1 MSFIIFCF
9 KVYSH
14 MSSYIDSCLSVT
26 SFEVLANGMI
36 ATAGFFITADTENS
50 GTAILS
56 GDFGTLTFGSID
68 ADGAIQAGDVGGAVP
83 NITVSNNFAS
93 LSLHSVHYAGT
104 SSLALGYASA
114 SASALADNAS
124 SVNYNGIYED
134 QTAVGAFYSLGDLS
148 SFSR

>member
-1 MSFIIFCF
+1 
-9 KVYSH
+9 
-14 MSSYIDSCLSVT
+14 MSSYIDSRLSVT
-26 SFEVLANGMI
+26 SSEVLANGMT

-68 ADGAIQAGDVGGAVP
+68 ADGVIQAGDVSGAVS
-83 NITVSNNFAS
+83 NINLSNNFAS
-93 LSLHSVHYAGT
+93 LSVHSAHYAGT
-104 SSLALGYASA
+104 NGLALVYAY
-114 SASALADNAS
+114 ASALADNAS

>member
-1 MSFIIFCF
+1 
-9 KVYSH
+9 
-14 MSSYIDSCLSVT
+14 MSSYIDSRLSVT
-26 SFEVLANGMI
+26 SFEVLANGMN

-68 ADGAIQAGDVGGAVP
+68 ADGAIQAGDVGGAVS
-83 NITVSNNFAS
+83 NTTVSNNFAS
-93 LSLHSVHYAGT
+93 LSVHSVHYTGT
-104 SSLALGYASA
+104 NGLALGYA

-124 SVNYNGIYED
+124 SVNHNGVYED

>member
-14 MSSYIDSCLSVT
+14 MSSYIDSRLSVT
-26 SFEVLANGMI
+26 SFEVLANGMN

-68 ADGAIQAGDVGGAVP
+68 ADGAIQAGDVGGAVS
-83 NITVSNNFAS
+83 NITLSNNFAS
-93 LSLHSVHYAGT
+93 LSVHSVHYAGT

>member
-1 MSFIIFCF
+1 
-9 KVYSH
+9 

-114 SASALADNAS
+114 SALADNAS

>member
-1 MSFIIFCF
+1 
-9 KVYSH
+9 

-56 GDFGTLTFGSID
+56 GDFGTLTFGLID
-68 ADGAIQAGDVGGAVP
+68 ADGAIQAGDVGGAVS
-83 NITVSNNFAS
+83 NITLSNNFAS
-93 LSLHSVHYAGT
+93 LSVHSVHYAGT
-104 SSLALGYASA
+104 SSLALGYA

>member
-1 MSFIIFCF
+1 
-9 KVYSH
+9 
-14 MSSYIDSCLSVT
+14 MSSYIDSRLSVT

-68 ADGAIQAGDVGGAVP
+68 ADGAIQAGDVGGAVS
-83 NITVSNNFAS
+83 NITLSNNFAS
-93 LSLHSVHYAGT
+93 LSVHSVHYAGT
-104 SSLALGYASA
+104 SSLALGYA

>member
-1 MSFIIFCF
+1 
-9 KVYSH
+9 
-14 MSSYIDSCLSVT
+14 MSSYIDSRLSVT
-26 SFEVLANGMI
+26 SFEVLANGMN

-56 GDFGTLTFGSID
+56 GDFGTLTFGLID
-68 ADGAIQAGDVGGAVP
+68 ADGVIQAGDVGGAVS
-83 NITVSNNFAS
+83 NITLSNNFAS
-93 LSLHSVHYAGT
+93 LSVHSVHYAGT

-148 SFSR
+148 SFSRYAKP

>member
-1 MSFIIFCF
+1 
-9 KVYSH
+9 
-14 MSSYIDSCLSVT
+14 MSSYIDSRLSVT
-26 SFEVLANGMI
+26 SFEVLANGMN

-68 ADGAIQAGDVGGAVP
+68 ADGVIQAGDVGGAVS
-83 NITVSNNFAS
+83 NITLSNNFAS
-93 LSLHSVHYAGT
+93 LSVHSVHYAGT

>member
-1 MSFIIFCF
+1 
-9 KVYSH
+9 
-14 MSSYIDSCLSVT
+14 MSSYIDSRLSVT
-26 SFEVLANGMI
+26 SFEVLANGMN

-93 LSLHSVHYAGT
+93 LSVHSVHYAGT

>member
-1 MSFIIFCF
+1 
-9 KVYSH
+9 
-14 MSSYIDSCLSVT
+14 MSSYIDSRLSVT
-26 SFEVLANGMI
+26 SFEVLANGMN

-50 GTAILS
+50 ATAILS

-68 ADGAIQAGDVGGAVP
+68 ADGAIQAGDVGGAVS
-83 NITVSNNFAS
+83 NITLSNNFAS
-93 LSLHSVHYAGT
+93 LSVHSVHYAGT
-104 SSLALGYASA
+104 SSLALGYA

>member
-1 MSFIIFCF
+1 
-9 KVYSH
+9 
-14 MSSYIDSCLSVT
+14 MSSYIDSRLSVT
-26 SFEVLANGMI
+26 SFEVLANGMN

-50 GTAILS
+50 GRAILS
-56 GDFGTLTFGSID
+56 GDFGTFTFGSID
-68 ADGAIQAGDVGGAVP
+68 ADGAIQAGDVGGAVS
-83 NITVSNNFAS
+83 NITLSNNFAT
-93 LSLHSVHYAGT
+93 LSVHSVHYAGT

>member
-1 MSFIIFCF
+1 
-9 KVYSH
+9 

-93 LSLHSVHYAGT
+93 LSVHSVHYAGT
-104 SSLALGYASA
+104 SSLALGYASASA

>member
-1 MSFIIFCF
+1 
-9 KVYSH
+9 
-14 MSSYIDSCLSVT
+14 MSSYIDSRLSVT
-26 SFEVLANGMI
+26 SFEVLANGMN

-56 GDFGTLTFGSID
+56 GDFGTLTFGLID
-68 ADGAIQAGDVGGAVP
+68 ADGAIQAGDVSGAVS
-83 NITVSNNFAS
+83 NITLSNNFAS
-93 LSLHSVHYAGT
+93 LSVHSVHYAGT
-104 SSLALGYASA
+104 SSLALGYA

>member
-14 MSSYIDSCLSVT
+14 MSSYIDSRLSVT
-26 SFEVLANGMI
+26 SFEVLANGMN

>member
-1 MSFIIFCF
+1 
-9 KVYSH
+9 
-14 MSSYIDSCLSVT
+14 MSSYIDSRLSVT
-26 SFEVLANGMI
+26 SFEVLANGMN

-56 GDFGTLTFGSID
+56 GDSGTLTFGSID
-68 ADGAIQAGDVGGAVP
+68 ADGAIQAGDVGGAVS
-83 NITVSNNFAS
+83 NITLSNNFAS
-93 LSLHSVHYAGT
+93 LSVHSVHYAGT

>member
-1 MSFIIFCF
+1 
-9 KVYSH
+9 
-14 MSSYIDSCLSVT
+14 MSSYIDSRLSVT
-26 SFEVLANGMI
+26 SFEVLANGMN

-114 SASALADNAS
+114 SALADNAS

>member
-1 MSFIIFCF
+1 
-9 KVYSH
+9 
-14 MSSYIDSCLSVT
+14 MSSYIDSRLSVT
-26 SFEVLANGMI
+26 SFEVLANGMN

-56 GDFGTLTFGSID
+56 GDSGTLTFGSID

>member
-1 MSFIIFCF
+1 
-9 KVYSH
+9 

-26 SFEVLANGMI
+26 SFEVLANGMT
-36 ATAGFFITADTENS
+36 ATAGFFIIADTENS

-93 LSLHSVHYAGT
+93 LSVHSAHYAGT
-104 SSLALGYASA
+104 NGLALVYAYT
-114 SASALADNAS
+114 SALADNAS
-124 SVNYNGIYED
+124 SVNHNGIYED
-134 QTAVGAFYSLGDLS
+134 QTAVGAF
-148 SFSR
+148 

>member
-1 MSFIIFCF
+1 
-9 KVYSH
+9 
-14 MSSYIDSCLSVT
+14 MSSYIDSRLSVT
-26 SFEVLANGMI
+26 SFEVLANGMN

-68 ADGAIQAGDVGGAVP
+68 ADGAIQAGDVGGAVS
-83 NITVSNNFAS
+83 NITLSNNFAS
-93 LSLHSVHYAGT
+93 LSVHSVHYAGT

>member
-1 MSFIIFCF
+1 
-9 KVYSH
+9 

-26 SFEVLANGMI
+26 SFEVLANGMN

-56 GDFGTLTFGSID
+56 GDSGTLTFGSID
-68 ADGAIQAGDVGGAVP
+68 ADGVIQAGDVGGAVS
-83 NITVSNNFAS
+83 NITLSNNFAS
-93 LSLHSVHYAGT
+93 LSVHSVHYAGT
-104 SSLALGYASA
+104 SSLALGYA

>member
-1 MSFIIFCF
+1 
-9 KVYSH
+9 

-68 ADGAIQAGDVGGAVP
+68 ADGAIQAGDVGGAVS
-83 NITVSNNFAS
+83 NITLSNNFAS
-93 LSLHSVHYAGT
+93 LSVHSVHYAGT
-104 SSLALGYASA
+104 SSLALGYA

>member
-1 MSFIIFCF
+1 
-9 KVYSH
+9 
-14 MSSYIDSCLSVT
+14 MSSYIDSRLSVT
-26 SFEVLANGMI
+26 SSEVLANGMN

-56 GDFGTLTFGSID
+56 GDFGTLTFGLID
-68 ADGAIQAGDVGGAVP
+68 ADGAIQAGDVGGAVS
-83 NITVSNNFAS
+83 NITLSNNFAS
-93 LSLHSVHYAGT
+93 LSVHSVHYAGT
-104 SSLALGYASA
+104 SSLALGYA

>member
-1 MSFIIFCF
+1 
-9 KVYSH
+9 
-14 MSSYIDSCLSVT
+14 MSSYIDSRLSVT
-26 SFEVLANGMI
+26 SFEVLANGMN

>member
-1 MSFIIFCF
+1 
-9 KVYSH
+9 
-14 MSSYIDSCLSVT
+14 MSSYIDSRLSVT
-26 SFEVLANGMI
+26 SFEVLANGMN

-68 ADGAIQAGDVGGAVP
+68 ADGAIQAGDVGGAVS
-83 NITVSNNFAS
+83 NITLSNNFAS
-93 LSLHSVHYAGT
+93 LSVHSVHYAGT

-114 SASALADNAS
+114 SASPLADNAS
-124 SVNYNGIYED
+124 SVNYNDIYED

>member
-1 MSFIIFCF
+1 
-9 KVYSH
+9 

-114 SASALADNAS
+114 SASASALADNAS

>member
-1 MSFIIFCF
+1 
-9 KVYSH
+9 
-14 MSSYIDSCLSVT
+14 MSSYIDSRLSVT
-26 SFEVLANGMI
+26 SFEVLANGMN

-114 SASALADNAS
+114 SASASALADNAS

>member
-1 MSFIIFCF
+1 
-9 KVYSH
+9 

-68 ADGAIQAGDVGGAVP
+68 ADGAIQAGDVGGVVS
-83 NITVSNNFAS
+83 NITLSNNFAS
-93 LSLHSVHYAGT
+93 LSVHSVHYAGT
-104 SSLALGYASA
+104 SSLALGYASASA